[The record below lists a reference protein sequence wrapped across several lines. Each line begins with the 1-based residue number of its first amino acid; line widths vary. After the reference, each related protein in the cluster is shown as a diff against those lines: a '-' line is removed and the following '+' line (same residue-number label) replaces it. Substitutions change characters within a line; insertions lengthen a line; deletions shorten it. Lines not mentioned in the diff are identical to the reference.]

1 MMAQPRKYSTGGA
14 FRRALEERLKR
25 ASLTD
30 QIDLNRLRRQV
41 SFDRLLA
48 RLFREE
54 PAPWVLKGGYA
65 LELRFKAARSTVDI
79 DLMLQR
85 VVAETAADS
94 DTNQVVREMLQNV
107 ADIALGD
114 WLEYVIGQ
122 PVMDLTAA
130 PYGGARY
137 PVEARMDER
146 IFARFHLDVGI
157 GDVVMRP
164 LETVECRDWL
174 GFAGIERPRIRMIA
188 RETAVRRKDSCL
200 YASAE
205 RLE

>member
-1 MMAQPRKYSTGGA
+1 MPSPRTYATAGA

-79 DLMLQR
+79 DLTLQR
-85 VVAETAADS
+85 VGAATS
-94 DTNQVVREMLQNV
+94 AGGDTNQVVRGMLFGVSISPNTIKRNELSYRIYV
-107 ADIALGD
+107 ASRRPPRRKQLREAGLMQLVNSASGPEKRSM
-114 WLEYVIGQ
+114 WSK
-122 PVMDLTAA
+122 TA
-130 PYGGARY
+130 RLRR
-137 PVEARMDER
+137 ESKDS
-146 IFARFHLDVGI
+146 L
-157 GDVVMRP
+157 
-164 LETVECRDWL
+164 
-174 GFAGIERPRIRMIA
+174 IA
-188 RETAVRRKDSCL
+188 RLISLERTVRQQQ
-200 YASAE
+200 SAE
-205 RLE
+205 NLLREEILRLAQAGSR